1 MSEPMN
7 ATAIAERSGNWW
19 AVEVPEIPGLFT
31 QARRLDQVEVMVRD
45 AAGMLGRQVGT
56 VTVDPKLSKQDER
69 MIDELLTAR
78 REATEARA
86 KASELTANA
95 VGLLRGQGM
104 TVRDVADIIGITPQR
119 VSALANA

>member
-1 MSEPMN
+1 M
-7 ATAIAERSGNWW
+7 
-19 AVEVPEIPGLFT
+19 
-31 QARRLDQVEVMVRD
+31 
-45 AAGMLGRQVGT
+45 
-56 VTVDPKLSKQDER
+56 DPKLSKQDER